1 MNPAIIPLEGEAI
14 ERAVAALRDHLSRAE
29 FSGTVRVSTGGSVLL
44 EHAGGFANRADR
56 VPNEIDTR
64 FGTAS
69 LTKSF
74 TAASICRLVDQGL
87 ASFDARAIDVL
98 PAGKRPSTLSDRVT
112 LHHLLTHTSGIADY
126 YDEVALGPAAF
137 ELVWAEHPSYLFREP
152 SDFLPLFEDIPS
164 ICEPGGTEGHYCNAG
179 FILLGLVI
187 EELSGRS
194 YIDYV
199 EQEIFRT
206 AGMNDSG
213 FFAMDDV
220 RERVA
225 TGYVARNRGEW
236 KTNHYA
242 IPTVGGPDGGAFS
255 TVRDLE
261 TFLDALSGEV
271 LFGEGTWN
279 LMRTPHANIEGTSY
293 GYGLWMN
300 QTRRGLTYGGAGA
313 DPGFSAR
320 AFHYPEI
327 DLTVVMLGNTIY
339 ETDEPVRI
347 FRTELGE

>member
-1 MNPAIIPLEGEAI
+1 MDEAI
-14 ERAVAALRDHLSRAE
+14 ERAVTVLRDHLSRAD
-29 FSGTVRVSTGGSVLL
+29 FSGTVRVSTGDSVLL
-44 EHAGGFANRADR
+44 EYAGGYANRADG
-56 VPNEIDTR
+56 VPNEIGTR

-87 ASFDARAIDVL
+87 TNFDARAIDIL
-98 PAGKRPSTLSDRVT
+98 PADKRPSTLSERVT

-126 YDEVALGPAAF
+126 YDEEALGPAAF

-152 SDFLPLFEDIPS
+152 IDFLPLFKDIPPMR
-164 ICEPGGTEGHYCNAG
+164 EPGGVEAHYCNAG

-199 EQEIFRT
+199 EQEIFGT

-220 RERVA
+220 RKRVA
-225 TGYVARNRGEW
+225 VGYVARSEGGW

-242 IPTVGGPDGGAFS
+242 IPAVGGPDGGAFS

-271 LFGEGTWN
+271 VFGERTWN
-279 LMRTPHANIEGTSY
+279 LMRTPHVSIEGVSY
-293 GYGLWMN
+293 GYGMWMN

-320 AFHYPEI
+320 AFRYPEI

-339 ETDEPVRI
+339 ETDEPMRI
-347 FRTELGE
+347 FRTEFGE